1 MQSLKSRQRA
11 ATSTVTTDDDI
22 LFSRYAGKRI
32 VYLESEADVNLY
44 ENYWF
49 RDYLRKLA
57 FKPGSDGNANMNGCT
72 AVRQSVEHDRSAGI
86 ESYGIV
92 DRDSVK
98 SADLWDLVWETDD
111 EVFLAA
117 KPFGDY
123 INVLLRW
130 EMESYLLEPHA
141 LERHLASHQQG
152 RAERPTHEVTSELL
166 QHCDALIPLAGLNL
180 LRHSQR
186 KREINNP
193 YKNKQRDA
201 VDLEVR
207 KLLNTPDDIE
217 PYEANLSKAAT
228 FTNSSS
234 DLLDQYHGLLRI
246 IDGKLLL
253 NRWKQIHAIMDDPRY
268 HLAERINPAPIEIAT
283 YIDSISSSH
292 L

>member
-1 MQSLKSRQRA
+1 MQSLKSRQR

-111 EVFLAA
+111 EIFLAA

-141 LERHLASHQQG
+141 LERHLSSHQQG
-152 RAERPTHEVTSELL
+152 RAERPIYEVTSELL

-186 KREINNP
+186 KREISNP

-201 VDLEVR
+201 VDVEVR

-268 HLAERINPAPIEIAT
+268 HLAERINPAPIEITT
-283 YIDSISSSH
+283 YIDSISSSN

>member
-1 MQSLKSRQRA
+1 
-11 ATSTVTTDDDI
+11 
-22 LFSRYAGKRI
+22 
-32 VYLESEADVNLY
+32 
-44 ENYWF
+44 
-49 RDYLRKLA
+49 
-57 FKPGSDGNANMNGCT
+57 MNGCI

-98 SADLWDLVWETDD
+98 SADLWDLVWQTDD

-152 RAERPTHEVTSELL
+152 RAERPIHEVTSELL

-193 YKNKQRDA
+193 YKNKQRDE

-217 PYEANLSKAAT
+217 PYETNLSKAAT
-228 FTNSSS
+228 FTNSNS

>member
-11 ATSTVTTDDDI
+11 ASTVATDDDI
-22 LFSRYAGKRI
+22 LFGRYAGKRI

-49 RDYLRKLA
+49 RDYLRKLT
-57 FKPGSDGNANMNGCT
+57 FKPGSDGIAEMDGCT
-72 AVRQSVEHDRSAGI
+72 AVRKSVDHDRQAGI
-86 ESYGIV
+86 ESFGIV

-141 LERHLASHQQG
+141 LERHLSSHQQG
-152 RAERPTHEVTSELL
+152 RAERAANDTLTELL
-166 QHCDALIPLAGLNL
+166 EHCEALIPLAGLNL
-180 LRHSQR
+180 LRHKQR
-186 KREINNP
+186 KREISNP
-193 YKNKQRDA
+193 YKNKQRNE
-201 VDLEVR
+201 VDTEVR
-207 KLLNTPDDIE
+207 KLLNDSDDIE
-217 PYEANLSKAAT
+217 PYEINLSKTEA
-228 FTNSSS
+228 FTSSS
-234 DLLDQYHGLLRI
+234 SNLLNQYYGLLRI
-246 IDGKLLL
+246 IDGKILL
-253 NRWKQIHAIMDDPRY
+253 NRWKQTHGIMDDPRY
-268 HLAERINPAPIEIAT
+268 HLAERINPVPIEIAT
-283 YIDSISSSH
+283 YIESISSSD